1 MKALDLMQALRD
13 VPADLIDECLA
24 DTPMCDTEGSQMETA
39 SVVGIQQTKS
49 TKKAAHPYAFSGIV
63 AAACLLFA
71 VGFGGVMLHESR
83 KNQPVLTSGQQP
95 ADVTEVQQETLAP
108 LSAPEY
114 VPLEL
119 HEPPRTGTAE
129 EAEAVRIAG
138 NQRFIENGSKP
149 AIIDKQIY
157 IDKYFSADSDADYN
171 DLEAKSYLYHMMLN
185 SIDYYRTAEGAMK
198 YAIPDGE
205 TEVEFQL
212 DLESHTAYERQ
223 DSPGQNTSEIFL
235 ADDTEDDTE
244 YIVYSEPKTYM
255 TRENPMLT
263 NLQNDVIVSDNDRAW
278 VDENGESF
286 GIIRPVSLSP
296 GICSNSLFPQVYAMS
311 VLGNFE
317 KWQVTGTEIR
327 LDRNCAVLEGSF
339 QQGSFRLSTDVET
352 GILLSYETFDP
363 DGTRNGYFE
372 LTALTVDAEI
382 DVKRFD
388 PDGYTCV
395 DPDGTYLDPEH
406 TIRAP
411 HADVGY
417 QINENDQTYG
427 TAPDSVYPEDYPD
440 LISVIGDNGKQ
451 GYLYKEDYFG
461 DIAMSPEEAV
471 KITEAQ
477 RSGTYEPRTL
487 NVYASDGKTV
497 LDTFTEQI
505 N

>member
-49 TKKAAHPYAFSGIV
+49 TKKTARPYAFSGIV

-119 HEPPRTGTAE
+119 HEPPRNGTAD
-129 EAEAVRIAG
+129 EAEEVRIAG

-185 SIDYYRTAEGAMK
+185 SIDYYRTAEGTMN

-263 NLQNDVIVSDNDRAW
+263 NLQNDLIVSDNDRAW

-296 GICSNSLFPQVYAMS
+296 GICSNSLFPQAYAMS
-311 VLGNFE
+311 VLRDFD

-327 LDRNCAVLEGSF
+327 LGRMCAVLEGSF
-339 QQGSFRLSTDVET
+339 QEVSFRLSTDVET
-352 GILLSYETFDP
+352 GILMNYETFDP

-451 GYLYKEDYFG
+451 GYIYKEDYFG
-461 DIAMSPEEAV
+461 DIAMSPEEAE
-471 KITEAQ
+471 KIAEAQ

>member
-1 MKALDLMQALRD
+1 MKSLDLMQALRD

-49 TKKAAHPYAFSGIV
+49 TKKATHPYAFSGIV

-83 KNQPVLTSGQQP
+83 STQPVLTSGEQP
-95 ADVTEVQQETLAP
+95 ADVTEVQQN
-108 LSAPEY
+108 Y

-119 HEPPRTGTAE
+119 HEPPRTGTAD

-138 NQRFIENGSKP
+138 QQRFIENGSKP
-149 AIIDKQIY
+149 AVIDKQIY

-185 SIDYYRTAEGAMK
+185 SIDYFRTAEGTMN
-198 YAIPDGE
+198 YAIPVGE
-205 TEVEFQL
+205 TEDSFQL
-212 DLESHTAYERQ
+212 DLVNGISYERQ
-223 DSPGQNTSEIFL
+223 DSPGQNTCEIFL
-235 ADDTEDDTE
+235 ADDTE
-244 YIVYSEPKTYM
+244 YIVYSETKTYM

-263 NLQNDVIVSDNDRAW
+263 NLQNDLIVSDNERAW

-286 GIIRPVSLSP
+286 CITRPVSLSP
-296 GICSNSLFPQVYAMS
+296 GICGGCLFPQVYAMS

-339 QQGSFRLSTDVET
+339 QEVSFRLSTDVET

-372 LTALTVDAEI
+372 LTSLTVDEEI
-382 DVKRFD
+382 DVKHFD
-388 PDGYTCV
+388 PEGYTCI

-417 QINENDQTYG
+417 QINKNDQTYG

-440 LISVIGDNGKQ
+440 LISVIGDNGIQ
-451 GYLYKEDYFG
+451 GYIYKEDFFG
-461 DIAMSPEEAV
+461 DIAMSPEEAE
-471 KITEAQ
+471 KIAEAQ
-477 RSGTYEPRTL
+477 HNGTYEPRTV

-497 LDTFTEQI
+497 IDTFTEQI